1 MKPQFLHKNHMLA
14 NRLGSLHFTRS
25 ENWTPLNF
33 SCALYVITVEPLLWD
48 TSVQGTPPFS
58 GHKIWSW
65 KNVHIIFVQSVSSIE
80 GTPLFRGKGHFLKR
94 WGLIFHSATR
104 IYILLKFS
112 KIPLSNLH
120 RQCPVCL
127 QSICDNAS
135 IGSCS
140 KLVQADLLHSASLV
154 VLESS

>member
-1 MKPQFLHKNHMLA
+1 MHQVKNKVNFAL
-14 NRLGSLHFTRS
+14 LSLVDGT
-25 ENWTPLNF
+25 L
-33 SCALYVITVEPLLWD
+33 EPLLWD

-104 IYILLKFS
+104 IYIPPQIFQNTFGILVGTS
-112 KIPLSNLH
+112 KPLSNLH
-120 RQCPVCL
+120 RQFPVCL

-140 KLVQADLLHSASLV
+140 KLVQANLLHSASLV